1 MKYCS
6 RCMAYVN
13 TKDTFSVRK
22 IDDKIEE
29 RTATRNCEAC
39 GKFIESVVTNERI
52 FGEKE
57 K

>member
-1 MKYCS
+1 
-6 RCMAYVN
+6 MAYVN